1 MEKSSINERVVALL
15 THLVTSGRVH
25 NKAQLADA
33 LNISRSKFTEIIKL
47 RMNVGTEDISHLC
60 LLYHANADWMLT
72 GRGTMFTHAAD
83 APRPVPSDR
92 IIHCSNDTDPKLPNT
107 VIPLYNINAAAGLN
121 TLFADGGE
129 VIGNISVPDMPLCDG
144 AVNVVGDSMYPLL
157 KPGDIIAYKIL
168 NSLNLLIYGEI
179 YLVQLVHD
187 GDIQIVVKYVKRSPR
202 GTDHV
207 SLVSLNKDYDPLEV
221 PLTWIHLIARVSFAI
236 RRFTF

>member
-1 MEKSSINERVVALL
+1 
-15 THLVTSGRVH
+15 
-25 NKAQLADA
+25 
-33 LNISRSKFTEIIKL
+33 
-47 RMNVGTEDISHLC
+47 
-60 LLYHANADWMLT
+60 
-72 GRGTMFTHAAD
+72 
-83 APRPVPSDR
+83 
-92 IIHCSNDTDPKLPNT
+92 
-107 VIPLYNINAAAGLN
+107 
-121 TLFADGGE
+121 
-129 VIGNISVPDMPLCDG
+129 
-144 AVNVVGDSMYPLL
+144 MYPLL

-202 GTDHV
+202 GTDYV